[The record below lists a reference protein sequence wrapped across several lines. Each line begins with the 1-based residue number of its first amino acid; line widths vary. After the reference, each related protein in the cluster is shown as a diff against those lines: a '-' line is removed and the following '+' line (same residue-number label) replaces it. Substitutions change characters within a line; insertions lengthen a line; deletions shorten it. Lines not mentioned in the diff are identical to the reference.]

1 MRKSFQES
9 GFTIIELIVVFSIIA
24 ILSVIGVA
32 AFVNY
37 SRIQI
42 LEAAASDLSSTLLVA
57 KSRAI
62 SQVKPSSQIPQC
74 DNSAI
79 LNGYR
84 VILCPT
90 SSSDVLCTA
99 NNSYVLAVRCSNVD
113 YRIKSSVLPKNVV
126 FSPSPTSLSFYFPV
140 ISSGVKGAGTITLT
154 LTTDNNIRTITVDP
168 IGGIQTQ

>member
-37 SRIQI
+37 SRIQT
-42 LEAAASDLSSTLLVA
+42 LESAASDLSSTLLVA

-74 DNSAI
+74 NDTAI

-84 VILCPT
+84 VILCSP
-90 SSSDVLCTA
+90 SSFDVLCTA
-99 NNSYVLAVRCSNVD
+99 NNSYVLAVRCSKAD
-113 YRIKSSVLPKNVV
+113 YKMKSSALPKNVI
-126 FSPSPTSLSFYFPV
+126 FSPSPTSSSFYFPV
-140 ISSGVKGAGTITLT
+140 ISSGVQGAGTISLT
-154 LTTDNNIRTITVDP
+154 LTTDNNLKTITVDP